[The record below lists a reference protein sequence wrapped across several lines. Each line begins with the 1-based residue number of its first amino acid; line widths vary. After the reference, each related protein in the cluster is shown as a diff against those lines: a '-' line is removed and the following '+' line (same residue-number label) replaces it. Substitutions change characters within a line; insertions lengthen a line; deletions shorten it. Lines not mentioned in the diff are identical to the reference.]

1 MSALGERAAKA
12 QDNIADLEAALEKTQ
27 RVLQSAEK
35 VDQAA
40 ASVSRRGRK
49 LMKLLLVLTV
59 VGVSVLVAKKLLSGS
74 GNPPGNTDPYGS
86 SSTDR

>member
-12 QDNIADLEAALEKTQ
+12 QDNIADLETALEKTQ
-27 RVLQSAEK
+27 RVLQTAEK
-35 VDQAA
+35 VDLAA
-40 ASVSRRGRK
+40 TAATSKGRK
-49 LMKLLLVLTV
+49 LLKLLLVMTV

-74 GNPPGNTDPYGS
+74 STPPGGTDPYGS